1 MLPCMR
7 IEYSNSQDLSNSH
20 DQATECPG
28 GQSLLGEDDISN
40 KLRRL
45 AAQIAEMHPEGL
57 LSFIGIHTRGVTV
70 AERVKGILLE
80 MGREVQIGTLDIS
93 FYRDDLDHKL
103 TNPTVQASDISFEIE
118 GSRIIIFDD
127 VLYTGR
133 TIRSAIEGVSKY
145 GRPSKVELAVL
156 IDRGNRELPIQPDY
170 VGHVIETERLDS
182 IKVCFKEHDGEDS
195 IRLIP
200 RT

>member
-1 MLPCMR
+1 MYKR
-7 IEYSNSQDLSNSH
+7 Q
-20 DQATECPG
+20 
-28 GQSLLGEDDISN
+28 
-40 KLRRL
+40 
-45 AAQIAEMHPEGL
+45 
-57 LSFIGIHTRGVTV
+57 
-70 AERVKGILLE
+70 
-80 MGREVQIGTLDIS
+80 
-93 FYRDDLDHKL
+93 
-103 TNPTVQASDISFEIE
+103 
-118 GSRIIIFDD
+118 

-195 IRLIP
+195 ISLIP

>member
-1 MLPCMR
+1 M
-7 IEYSNSQDLSNSH
+7 SNSH

-45 AAQIAEMHPEGL
+45 AAQIAEMHPDGV
-57 LSFIGIHTRGVTV
+57 LSFVGIHTRGVTV
-70 AERVKGILLE
+70 AERVKAILLE
-80 MGREVQIGTLDIS
+80 MDREVQIGTLDIS
-93 FYRDDLDHKL
+93 FYRDDLDHRV
-103 TNPTVQASDISFEIE
+103 TNPTVQASEIPFEIE
-118 GSRIIIFDD
+118 GSRIVIFDD

-170 VGHVIETERLDS
+170 VGHVVDTERLDR
-182 IKVCFKEHDGEDS
+182 IKVCFKEQDGEDS
-195 IRLIP
+195 ISLIP
-200 RT
+200 GT

>member
-1 MLPCMR
+1 
-7 IEYSNSQDLSNSH
+7 LSNSH

-57 LSFIGIHTRGVTV
+57 LSFVGIHTRGVTV

-80 MGREVQIGTLDIS
+80 MGREAQIGTLDIS
-93 FYRDDLDHKL
+93 FYRDDLDHQV
-103 TNPTVQASDISFEIE
+103 TNPTVQASEIPFEIE
-118 GSRIIIFDD
+118 GNRIVIFDD

-170 VGHVIETERLDS
+170 VGHVLETKRLDRVR
-182 IKVCFKEHDGEDS
+182 VCVKEHDGEDS
-195 IRLIP
+195 ISLISG
-200 RT
+200 T